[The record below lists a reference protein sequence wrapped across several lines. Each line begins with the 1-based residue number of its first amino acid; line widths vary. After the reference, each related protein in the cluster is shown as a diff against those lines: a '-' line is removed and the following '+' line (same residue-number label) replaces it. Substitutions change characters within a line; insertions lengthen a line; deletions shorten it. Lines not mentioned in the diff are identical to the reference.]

1 MLRSRSVFYQLRL
14 QFQYKNRLSTIKK
27 FYNTPPSSLKKS
39 FFFSFCLFNLPLIN
53 DGTKEEK
60 SVQSGS
66 GQNVPAPTPQ
76 YCLQINRC
84 TSMQLI
90 WLSPHQDRLH
100 WLPAAVT
107 LRPSQMRSGWG
118 FLVCKLFDGLKEM
131 SSLPIREQDSYS
143 FIFLFVSDLS
153 VTMFVSFF
161 MVDADMPFHVSLI
174 KLVQKCL
181 MSILI
186 I

>member
-1 MLRSRSVFYQLRL
+1 
-14 QFQYKNRLSTIKK
+14 
-27 FYNTPPSSLKKS
+27 
-39 FFFSFCLFNLPLIN
+39 
-53 DGTKEEK
+53 
-60 SVQSGS
+60 
-66 GQNVPAPTPQ
+66 
-76 YCLQINRC
+76 
-84 TSMQLI
+84 
-90 WLSPHQDRLH
+90 
-100 WLPAAVT
+100 
-107 LRPSQMRSGWG
+107 MRSGWG

>member
-1 MLRSRSVFYQLRL
+1 
-14 QFQYKNRLSTIKK
+14 
-27 FYNTPPSSLKKS
+27 
-39 FFFSFCLFNLPLIN
+39 
-53 DGTKEEK
+53 
-60 SVQSGS
+60 
-66 GQNVPAPTPQ
+66 
-76 YCLQINRC
+76 
-84 TSMQLI
+84 MQLI

-143 FIFLFVSDLS
+143 FIFLFVSDLF

-161 MVDADMPFHVSLI
+161 IVDADMPFYVSFYQISTKMLNVHIDNLTCCFKLHLYRPELSITIHRKYLNIQAVRSIDHYI
-174 KLVQKCL
+174 KNVLFCSFSFCFQ
-181 MSILI
+181 
-186 I
+186 